1 MKSDKRNRALYFIF
15 IVITML
21 LGLGSRRF
29 SYILPN
35 FTSSFS
41 GDILWALMMFWI
53 FGFIFNS
60 FRTRNI
66 ALLTLAFS
74 FTIEISQLY
83 HSPWIDNIRNTNL
96 GGLVLGYGFLWSDLV
111 CYSIGVL
118 MGVFIEKLLI
128 HSKV

>member
-1 MKSDKRNRALYFIF
+1 
-15 IVITML
+15 ML

-35 FTSSFS
+35 FISSFS

-60 FRTRNI
+60 FRTRNV
-66 ALLTLAFS
+66 ALLALTFS

-83 HSPWIDNIRNTNL
+83 HSPWIDNIRRTTL

>member
-1 MKSDKRNRALYFIF
+1 MKSDKRNRTLYFIF

-35 FTSSFS
+35 FISSFS

-60 FRTRNI
+60 FRTQNI
-66 ALLTLAFS
+66 ALLAVAFS

-83 HSPWIDNIRNTNL
+83 HSPWIDNIRRTTL

-111 CYSIGVL
+111 CYSVGVL
-118 MGVFIEKLLI
+118 MGVFIEKILI
-128 HSKV
+128 HSKA

>member
-1 MKSDKRNRALYFIF
+1 MKSDKRNRTLYFIF

-35 FTSSFS
+35 FISSFS

-60 FRTRNI
+60 FRTRNV
-66 ALLTLAFS
+66 ALLALTFS

-83 HSPWIDNIRNTNL
+83 HSPWIDNIRRTTL

>member
-1 MKSDKRNRALYFIF
+1 MKNSKRNRFLYFIF

-29 SYILPN
+29 SYILPR
-35 FTSSFS
+35 FISSFS
-41 GDILWALMMFWI
+41 GDTLWALMIFWI
-53 FGFIFNS
+53 FGFIFNG

-66 ALLTLAFS
+66 ALLALTFS
-74 FTIEISQLY
+74 FAIEISQLY
-83 HSPWIDNIRNTNL
+83 HSSWIDNIRKTTL

>member
-35 FTSSFS
+35 FISSFS

-83 HSPWIDNIRNTNL
+83 HSPWIDNIRSTNL